1 MSPQRTVKSKNGSRL
16 GSRFLLCSLVMMA
29 GSAFGQTTSLPSVEE
44 ALGQI
49 VPPLSESDLE
59 MEQFLLA
66 RIPPLPKPPTA
77 KEWSAEERQL
87 RQRILREVVFH
98 GWPQEWVD
106 SAPHFEL
113 VGTIETGK
121 EYRIRKFR
129 YEIVPGFLGTA
140 LLYEP
145 ENIREPVPAVLNLTG
160 HEPAG
165 IAVEY
170 EQKRCIN
177 LAKHGIVA
185 LNAEWVGFGD
195 LSQVGNAHDYGAQ
208 LNLVGSN
215 VMGFFYL
222 AMRRGLDYLS
232 TLPEVDPQ
240 RIGVTG
246 LSGGGWQTVILS
258 ALDERVAVSVEV
270 AGIGSRE
277 SNLTRPHDTD
287 EVEEGAPD
295 LMREQDYPELVAMRA
310 PRPTLLIHN
319 AVDSCCFRAP
329 LVKPYIY
336 DNVRSFFEL
345 FGADAFAWY
354 ENFDP
359 GTHNYQ
365 QDNREQAYRFF
376 TRHFHLPVV
385 QEETFSDNELRAKE
399 ELAIAVP
406 GDNLTIIDLAK
417 KLATRIERDPTPTD
431 EAQRVQ
437 WMHSER
443 EKLKSIVRYEPTSTV
458 NTLRMANGIGLDF
471 QYISYRFDFSNR
483 LSSAGVWFKEN
494 TAPRTQPVVIVL
506 NDKGLGFAGKTI
518 AEHID
523 RGDQVLVFDL
533 LFNGSSA
540 PGATDPVDWAML
552 ADSSG
557 SRPLG
562 LEVAQL
568 ISVAK
573 WLQSATGISQI
584 QVETDGI
591 RSQVIALI
599 AAAID
604 PQKFSSVVS
613 RNAMRSLAYLLDT
626 PVPIRS
632 APELFCLDLYKDYD
646 LNSLEA
652 LASPVRVTATEPT
665 EPVRTW
671 KLKRYTE

>member
-1 MSPQRTVKSKNGSRL
+1 MQRKKL
-16 GSRFLLCSLVMMA
+16 GCVVSALLLLSASSMMDGFA
-29 GSAFGQTTSLPSVEE
+29 RGQTTSLLSVEK
-44 ALGQI
+44 AFDQVVQSPAGN
-49 VPPLSESDLE
+49 DLQ

-66 RIPPLPKPPTA
+66 RIPPLPRLSTA
-77 KEWSAEERQL
+77 KQWSDDEKQL
-87 RQRILREVVFH
+87 RQRILRDVVYH

-113 VGTIETGK
+113 VGTIETDKG
-121 EYRIRKFR
+121 YRIRKLR
-129 YEIVPGFLGTA
+129 YQIVPGFLATA

-145 ENIREPVPAVLNLTG
+145 ENIHERMPAVLNLTG

-185 LNAEWVGFGD
+185 LNMEWVGFGG
-195 LSQVGNAHDYGAQ
+195 LSQAGNAHDYGAQ

-215 VMGFFYL
+215 VVGFFYL
-222 AMRRGLDYLS
+222 AMRRGLDYLA

-270 AGIGSRE
+270 AGVGSRE
-277 SNLTRPHDTD
+277 SNLTRPLDTD

-295 LMREQDYPELVAMRA
+295 LIREQDYPELIAMRA

-336 DNVRSFFEL
+336 DNVVSFFDL
-345 FGADAFAWY
+345 FGAPGALAWY
-354 ENFDP
+354 ENFNP

-365 QDNREQAYRFF
+365 LDNREQAYRFF
-376 TRHFHLPVV
+376 TRHFQLPVA
-385 QEETFSDNELRAKE
+385 QEETFSDNELRTKE

-406 GDNLTIIDLAK
+406 SDNLTIIDLAR
-417 KLATRIERDPTPTD
+417 KLASRIKKEVVPTD
-431 EAQRVQ
+431 AAQRTEWTRSQ
-437 WMHSER
+437 R
-443 EKLKSIVRYEPTSTV
+443 QKLKSIVRYEPTSTV
-458 NTLRMANGIGLDF
+458 NALRVGNGIGLDF
-471 QYISYRFDFSNR
+471 QYISYRFDFSNG
-483 LSSAGVWFKEN
+483 LSSTGVWVKEN
-494 TAPRTQPVVIVL
+494 AAPRDQPGVIVL
-506 NDKGLGFAGKTI
+506 NDKGSKFAGRTVS
-518 AEHID
+518 EHID
-523 RGDQVLVFDL
+523 RGDQVLALDL
-533 LFNGSSA
+533 LFNGTSA
-540 PGATDPVDWAML
+540 PGSNDPADWAML
-552 ADSSG
+552 ADGSG

-568 ISVAK
+568 ISVAR
-573 WLQSATGISQI
+573 WLRSTTGISKI
-584 QVETDGI
+584 QVETDGM

-599 AAAID
+599 AAAIE
-604 PQKFSSVVS
+604 PQEFSILVS
-613 RNAMRSLAYLLDT
+613 RNAMRSLAYLLDA

-646 LNSLEA
+646 LNSLEV
-652 LASPVRVTATEPT
+652 LASPVTITATEST
-665 EPVRTW
+665 EPVGTW